1 MQAVF
6 LPLSSEKPIKSL
18 AASFDCYSPRAL
30 GVLSPTEQNN
40 TVDKTVWRVGPWR
53 GRLPFSLLPLAKVL
67 PCVNSMCVWGVVGGS
82 IEAKGSYM
90 CLVAH
95 SCLTLCDS
103 MDCSLPDSFFHGI
116 LQARILEW
124 VAIPFS
130 RGSSRPKDGTPVSCI
145 AVGFFTVWVTREAH
159 LLIIFWPELP
169 DWWKVILWPISLL
182 YQDDAFYLI
191 WVRCTI
197 WGCACKSCMR
207 LIRKTNRKTKQNL
220 QSLWIPRKI
229 TQELDL
235 KHYKYFKLIDL
246 VSITI
251 RHVLYDYKW
260 ICNSEN
266 LCSSQWWYHIS
277 FHLSVDK
284 RAFSISQCRF
294 WYTKQSAEWEK
305 YVVRGPAGLMW
316 YSSACRGAEAWWN
329 LRALPTQLPWSASSE
344 PSHRIRE
351 PKRDGLDSH
360 LPLLWKCKPKGSQLA
375 QLWGLASGFPYF
387 LLMPSAIKEM
397 VKGHNVVW

>member
-1 MQAVF
+1 MG
-6 LPLSSEKPIKSL
+6 SH
-18 AASFDCYSPRAL
+18 
-30 GVLSPTEQNN
+30 
-40 TVDKTVWRVGPWR
+40 
-53 GRLPFSLLPLAKVL
+53 SLLQGIFPTQGWDPSLLYCSRIVYRL
-67 PCVNSMCVWGVVGGS
+67 SYQGS
-82 IEAKGSYM
+82 PFVKNI
-90 CLVAH
+90 
-95 SCLTLCDS
+95 LT
-103 MDCSLPDSFFHGI
+103 
-116 LQARILEW
+116 
-124 VAIPFS
+124 
-130 RGSSRPKDGTPVSCI
+130 
-145 AVGFFTVWVTREAH
+145 
-159 LLIIFWPELP
+159 ELP

-235 KHYKYFKLIDL
+235 KHYKYSKLIDL

-251 RHVLYDYKW
+251 CHVLYDYKW

-294 WYTKQSAEWEK
+294 WYTKQSAE
-305 YVVRGPAGLMW
+305 
-316 YSSACRGAEAWWN
+316 
-329 LRALPTQLPWSASSE
+329 
-344 PSHRIRE
+344 
-351 PKRDGLDSH
+351 
-360 LPLLWKCKPKGSQLA
+360 
-375 QLWGLASGFPYF
+375 
-387 LLMPSAIKEM
+387 
-397 VKGHNVVW
+397 